1 MIRGLALACAL
12 IAVGLSVGLAASL
25 SVSPR
30 SLGAARLAVPRCTST
45 GFGVINNLTGSNIV
59 SVTVSSLPSACGG
72 ATVQVAVNNGSAN
85 STGSGTAPAGGG
97 SVTIALAAAVA
108 DTTFAQ
114 TDVLL
119 TGP

>member
-1 MIRGLALACAL
+1 MLRGLVLVIGCLALGVSL
-12 IAVGLSVGLAASL
+12 GLTASL

-30 SLGAARLAVPRCTST
+30 SLGAARLTVPRCTSS
-45 GFGVINNLTGSNIV
+45 GFGVVNNLTGSNVV
-59 SVTVSSLPSACGG
+59 SVTVSNLPAGCGG
-72 ATVQVAVNNGSAN
+72 ATVQVAVNNGSAS
-85 STGSGTAPAGGG
+85 STGAATVPAAGG
-97 SVTIALAAAVA
+97 SLTVALAAAVA

>member
-1 MIRGLALACAL
+1 MIRGLALVCGL
-12 IAVGLSVGLAASL
+12 TVVGLVVGLSASL
-25 SVSPR
+25 TISPR
-30 SLGAARLAVPRCTST
+30 SLGAARLTVPRCTSA
-45 GFGVINNLTGSNIV
+45 GFGVINNLTGSNVV

-72 ATVQVAVNNGSAN
+72 AAVQVAFNNGSTS
-85 STGSGTAPAGGG
+85 STGSGTVPAGGG